1 MKKFVILLI
10 VILSSSSS
18 SLSQEI
24 QKTEVFYAGL
34 GFISQASDVAQKYK
48 YLCSPSITGNSG
60 DCITSQEI
68 QFMKVLEE
76 TSNDNLV
83 FSGQQSLEKNSYI
96 MAVAVDRENI
106 NIQKFN
112 NGYSL
117 IFDLSAQIIL
127 LNFSDKRVVATY
139 PIAVRYAD
147 FSDNEPSEKYIAK
160 TFNQMLYDTN
170 FPVSLLSEFKKR
182 VPEIRIFRER
192 LNIRFGKMELSEQAS
207 KYLQSQRVN
216 LSSFQRWIGENF
228 SKSLSYEQ
236 KMPVL
241 PYLTGDAIGKKM
253 PLKVSNI
260 KDSMNLTVPPADYL
274 VDVKLRGLFKKKLGE
289 TDKRL
294 AWSFINGLAVTFKH
308 ATSNRPAYFEGKFQ
322 YGRVKE
328 VPKSLPATDDISE
341 FEESIISLIN
351 QISNNL
357 SGEDKS
363 WLKEHMGKKIK
374 TKKVVKD
381 LKVLEAKVFSK
392 VR

>member
-1 MKKFVILLI
+1 
-10 VILSSSSS
+10 
-18 SLSQEI
+18 
-24 QKTEVFYAGL
+24 
-34 GFISQASDVAQKYK
+34 
-48 YLCSPSITGNSG
+48 
-60 DCITSQEI
+60 
-68 QFMKVLEE
+68 
-76 TSNDNLV
+76 
-83 FSGQQSLEKNSYI
+83 
-96 MAVAVDRENI
+96 
-106 NIQKFN
+106 
-112 NGYSL
+112 
-117 IFDLSAQIIL
+117 
-127 LNFSDKRVVATY
+127 
-139 PIAVRYAD
+139 
-147 FSDNEPSEKYIAK
+147 
-160 TFNQMLYDTN
+160 
-170 FPVSLLSEFKKR
+170 
-182 VPEIRIFRER
+182 
-192 LNIRFGKMELSEQAS
+192 
-207 KYLQSQRVN
+207 
-216 LSSFQRWIGENF
+216 
-228 SKSLSYEQ
+228 
-236 KMPVL
+236 MPVL

-328 VPKSLPATDDISE
+328 VPKSLSATDDISE

-357 SGEDKS
+357 SGENKS

>member
-1 MKKFVILLI
+1 MRLLGLLIILLYSTET
-10 VILSSSSS
+10 LSREC
-18 SLSQEI
+18 L
-24 QKTEVFYAGL
+24 KREVFYAGV
-34 GFISQASDVAQKYK
+34 GFISQASDIASNYK
-48 YLCSPSITGNSG
+48 YLCSSGNSD
-60 DCITSQEI
+60 DCITAQERS
-68 QFMKVLEE
+68 FLKVLR
-76 TSNDNLV
+76 SVNNDCLV
-83 FSGQQSLEKNSYI
+83 FTAEQSLQDNPYI

-127 LNFSDKRVVATY
+127 LNFSEKRVVATY
-139 PIAVRYAD
+139 PIAVRFAD
-147 FSDNEPSEKYIAK
+147 FSDNEPSEEYIAK
-160 TFNQMLYDTN
+160 IFNQMLYDID

-182 VPEIRIFRER
+182 VPEITIFRER

-207 KYLQSQRVN
+207 IYLQSQGIN
-216 LSSFQRWIGENF
+216 LPSFQRWIGENF

-260 KDSMNLTVPPADYL
+260 KEAMNLTVPPADYI

-294 AWSFINGLAVTFKH
+294 AWSFINGLAMTFKH

-328 VPKSLPATDDISE
+328 VPKSLPAIDDISE

-351 QISNNL
+351 QISTNL
-357 SGEDKS
+357 SGENKS
-363 WLKEHMGKKIK
+363 WLKEHMGKKTK
-374 TKKVVKD
+374 TQNVVKD